1 MSTRIGLISDLHATP
16 APVAEALVLFRQEGI
31 EDIYCLGDI
40 AGYGSELEPT
50 VELLREYDCRCILGN
65 HEQWYLDGHADDPA
79 ADFFRELPV
88 SRELN
93 IDGVSIFMVH
103 ASPPDSL
110 EDGINLLDEKGECNL
125 AQQLAWAEQLDSFPH
140 DVLIVGHTHQVF
152 AEPIANTLV
161 INPGST
167 LLNHTCAILSLP
179 DCTVEWLPL
188 SGKAPQH
195 VCNWSGGLPK

>member
-16 APVAEALVLFRQEGI
+16 APVAEALVLFRQQGI

-50 VELLREYDCRCILGN
+50 VDLLREYDCHCILGN
-65 HEQWYLDGHADDPA
+65 HEQWYLDDHADDPV

-110 EDGINLLDEKGECNL
+110 VDGINLLDEKGECDQV
-125 AQQLAWAEQLDSFPH
+125 QQLAWAGQLDSFPH
-140 DVLIVGHTHQVF
+140 AVLIVGHTHQVF

-167 LLNHTCAILSLP
+167 LLNHTCAVLSLP

-188 SGKAPQH
+188 SGKAPQR